1 MSVPLAPTRSSDDRY
16 LVRQLSMLEFNA
28 RVLALVEDESTPLLE
43 RLRFVA
49 ICSSNLD
56 EFYQVRVG
64 ELLDSLRDGQ
74 IAASR
79 VLEAIDT
86 RIAALIRR
94 GSEGLGEVLGLLAA
108 QGVSIVPVTSLAD
121 SERAELA
128 AQFHSTILPV
138 LTPLAVG
145 PGRPFPYISSLSLSL
160 AVTVRDP
167 ATASERLARVKV
179 PEMLPRFL
187 RIGESDRFIALEDL
201 IATHLGAL
209 FDGMQVVEHATFRV
223 TRDADIDVEEAEEDV
238 LSAVERQLSRR
249 RFGEL
254 VRVEL
259 AAGMSEAMR
268 TRLLG
273 HLEIAGAHIY
283 EIEGLLDLADLAEI
297 ASLDRPDLRFAEW
310 TGITQNRLRSAG
322 DEPVDMFA
330 AIRDGDILVSH
341 PYDSFATS
349 VERFIEQAVDDPD
362 VLAIKHTIYR
372 TSGDSPIVPGL
383 IRASEQG
390 KQAVVLVELKA
401 RFDEERNIRWAR
413 ALERSGVHV
422 VYGFTAL
429 KTHAK
434 CALVVRREGRGIR
447 RYVHIGTGNY
457 HPRTARLYTDVGL
470 FTCRPDIAG
479 DVADLFNYLTGFSRP
494 GHYRKLLVAPT
505 DLREGI
511 LGEVRRVIDEGGR
524 IVMKMNG
531 LSDRGVIDALYEASQ
546 AGVQIDLVV
555 RGICCLRPGIEGL
568 SERVRVRSVLGRF
581 LEHERVYRFEGADAT
596 RTFIGSADMMPRNIN
611 GRVEVLVPVEDPT
624 LADELAEHLHEALSD
639 TSGSWELSGD
649 GVWSRCEPLPGDAA
663 RSSQQRMMERALAIL
678 SEAPNELAERI
689 ARQSARR
696 AAE

>member
-1 MSVPLAPTRSSDDRY
+1 MSATVNRTSDERY

-28 RVLALVEDESTPLLE
+28 RVLALVEDASTPLLE

-49 ICSSNLD
+49 ICASNLD

-64 ELLDSLRDGQ
+64 ELLDALRDGQ
-74 IAASR
+74 MTAST
-79 VLEAIDT
+79 VLGAIET
-86 RIAALIRR
+86 RITALVRR
-94 GSEGLGEVLGLLAA
+94 EHEALREVLALLGG
-108 QGVSIVPVTSLAD
+108 QGISIVSMESLAD

-167 ATASERLARVKV
+167 ETAAERLARVKV

-187 RIGESDRFIALEDL
+187 RIGESERFVALESL
-201 IATHLGAL
+201 IATHLSAL
-209 FDGMQVVEHATFRV
+209 FAGMEIVEHSTFRV

-259 AAGMSEAMR
+259 AAGMSESMR

-273 HLEIAGAHIY
+273 HLETGGAHVY

-297 ASLDRPDLRFAEW
+297 ASLDRPELRFAEW
-310 TGITQNRLRSAG
+310 TGITQHRLRSAG

-372 TSGDSPIVPGL
+372 TSGDSPMVPGL
-383 IRASEQG
+383 IRAAEQG

-457 HPRTARLYTDVGL
+457 HPKTARLYTDVGL
-470 FTCRPDIAG
+470 FTCRPDIAS
-479 DVADLFNYLTGFSRP
+479 DVADLFNYLTGFARP
-494 GHYRKLLVAPT
+494 AHYRKLLVAPT

-511 LGEVRRVIDEGGR
+511 LGEVSRVMDEGGR

-531 LSDRGVIDALYEASQ
+531 LSDRGVIDALYAASA
-546 AGVQIDLVV
+546 AGVEIDLVV

-568 SERVRVRSVLGRF
+568 SERIRVRSVLGRF
-581 LEHERVYRFEGADAT
+581 LEHERVYRFEGART
-596 RTFIGSADMMPRNIN
+596 LRTFLGSADMMPRNIN

-624 LADELAEHLHEALSD
+624 LADELAEHLFESLND
-639 TSGSWELSGD
+639 TSGAWELAGD
-649 GVWSRCEPLPGDAA
+649 GVWARCEAAPGEAA
-663 RSSQQRMMERALAIL
+663 RSSQQRMMTRALEIL
-678 SEAPNELAERI
+678 EEVPSETAERI
-689 ARQSARR
+689 ARQRARSGD
-696 AAE
+696 E